1 MNKMVIIT
9 DISDWK
15 MIEEAL
21 NILQQKELQELRKFE
36 DNTQYVQIYIEE
48 IGREQYDNRISNM
61 KKKIK
66 QISKILGED
75 EE

>member
-1 MNKMVIIT
+1 MVIIT